1 MVPVVEPG
9 NRADRTEDEKVRPEV
24 VAFDVG
30 EKAAMHGVMPDNK
43 QAVVTIANHR
53 NSDQHRPPC
62 WMNCYQSSRR
72 QNAGPADNDVSY
84 RTPRF
89 ESA

>member
-24 VAFDVG
+24 VAFDVR
-30 EKAAMHGVMPDNK
+30 EKAAMHGVVTDNK
-43 QAVVTIANHR
+43 KPVVTIADHR

-62 WMNCYQSSRR
+62 WVNRYQSNRR
-72 QNAGPADNDVSY
+72 QNPSPADNDVNHC
-84 RTPRF
+84 TPMP
-89 ESA
+89 EST